1 MKKHCSVTC
10 RNTVYV
16 RIHEHC
22 QKFRK
27 YRGTRRKLNLS

>member
-10 RNTVYV
+10 EYIYV

-27 YRGTRRKLNLS
+27 YRGTERKLNLS